1 MAHIQMSFYSNAL
14 KKNANVMIFLP
25 TQDADDY
32 LFGSGNA
39 KYDPDKKYQTLYLLH
54 GSYGDCMD
62 WGRLASVERYAQQH
76 CLAVVMPSAEN
87 SSYLNMDYGE
97 AYLDYIGRELPAFLR
112 IMFPLSERREDTFI
126 AGLSMGGYGAWR
138 LGLEFPEQYGAIAS
152 LSGGMEMKKIHAGHS
167 AHMDK
172 MDRNYQAA
180 VNGERNLNDPRND
193 LLQLL
198 QQDIAEGNLYV
209 VTAGDTIHGVFF
221 FLIGPDPT
229 YSYIENGAW
238 HADRPYGTIHRI
250 AGDGSG
256 GILRAAVEF
265 GKQRTDYLRIDTHE
279 DNSVMQR
286 AVEKQGFRRCGIIYL
301 ADGSPRIAY
310 DLTV

>member
-1 MAHIQMSFYSNAL
+1 MMYE
-14 KKNANVMIFLP
+14 V
-25 TQDADDY
+25 
-32 LFGSGNA
+32 
-39 KYDPDKKYQTLYLLH
+39 
-54 GSYGDCMD
+54 
-62 WGRLASVERYAQQH
+62 RLAGEQDMPRIEEIYAYARAFMAAHGNPSQWGTTHPPRQQ
-76 CLAVVMPSAEN
+76 
-87 SSYLNMDYGE
+87 
-97 AYLDYIGRELPAFLR
+97 
-112 IMFPLSERREDTFI
+112 
-126 AGLSMGGYGAWR
+126 
-138 LGLEFPEQYGAIAS
+138 LE
-152 LSGGMEMKKIHAGHS
+152 
-167 AHMDK
+167 
-172 MDRNYQAA
+172 
-180 VNGERNLNDPRND
+180 
-193 LLQLL
+193 
-198 QQDIAEGNLYV
+198 QDIAEGNLYV

-256 GILRAAVEF
+256 GILHTAVEF

-279 DNSVMQR
+279 DNIVMQR